1 MAGRDRARESVRG
14 TISNR
19 LKTRDRDPAKL
30 DASIQSPNLQT
41 VDVANLPSD
50 ADTLEVRFTLRVL
63 GGAGTP
69 SACNDAAYRDK
80 LLQTVAA
87 YVNDQGFAELARRYA
102 HNLAN
107 ARFLWRNRV
116 GAEAVEVRISH
127 IRQGEV
133 ARAWRFDALAIGLR
147 DFKADA
153 ELDALAELIASG
165 LSGSGHVLLE
175 VVAFARIGDG
185 QEVFPSQELILDKG
199 DKKGQKSKTLYSV
212 RDAAAIHSQK
222 IGNALRTIDT
232 WYPDEDG
239 LGPIAVEPYGS
250 VTSQGKAYRQP
261 KQKLDFYTLLDN
273 WVLRDEAP
281 AVEQQHYV
289 IANLIRGGVFGEAE
303 ESKPWTTTSTF
314 ACDRTR
320 NFPGAT
326 HERALRQAPPGPG
339 GTGRG
344 QDRRE
349 LPRPR
354 RKPLPAGRTPA
365 HSCLGGR
372 PSCPARPALAGRVAG
387 PSAIRRSGSRAS
399 PTPYRQVSRVQA
411 KSNPERLR
419 RRLMRRHDLSEEE
432 ARKRI
437 PDTVARTLD
446 LPFVTLRSQSTGQHF
461 RLFIRHGPLQATAE
475 EGGFTCYRLSKGGFV
490 PWF

>member
-1 MAGRDRARESVRG
+1 MSKPILSTASVLAFERKLDPSDALMSAGAWAQRDASQEWPAVTVREKSVRG

-19 LKTRDRDPAKL
+19 LKTKDRDPAKL
-30 DASIQSPNLQT
+30 DASIQSPNLQA

-50 ADTLEVRFTLRVL
+50 ADTLKVRFTLRVL

-80 LLQTVAA
+80 LLQTVAT
-87 YVNDQGFAELARRYA
+87 YVNEQGFAELARRYA

-116 GAEAVEVRISH
+116 GAEAVEVRINH

-303 ESKPWTTTSTF
+303 EK
-314 ACDRTR
+314 
-320 NFPGAT
+320 
-326 HERALRQAPPGPG
+326 
-339 GTGRG
+339 
-344 QDRRE
+344 
-349 LPRPR
+349 
-354 RKPLPAGRTPA
+354 
-365 HSCLGGR
+365 
-372 PSCPARPALAGRVAG
+372 
-387 PSAIRRSGSRAS
+387 
-399 PTPYRQVSRVQA
+399 
-411 KSNPERLR
+411 
-419 RRLMRRHDLSEEE
+419 
-432 ARKRI
+432 
-437 PDTVARTLD
+437 
-446 LPFVTLRSQSTGQHF
+446 
-461 RLFIRHGPLQATAE
+461 
-475 EGGFTCYRLSKGGFV
+475 
-490 PWF
+490 